1 MTRASRV
8 EFCCFGLP
16 LINFGSYTIC
26 IEFMFVSLCIIILAV
41 APPQIVATMGA
52 LPSGFP
58 KIIVAI
64 LGVLAFLWQIAG
76 IISIK
81 REQPR
86 FYRTY
91 IRINFV
97 LVLVIL
103 VVTLAFFAASAA
115 QHSKSLTA
123 CTAAYGSTP
132 QGSNSMGNSTL
143 QQLGQTICNVF
154 IWVQVGAMG
163 LLLAVIGLTQLYMC
177 AIQRIYGKEM
187 RRADQDQKM
196 YNGSGADEIP
206 LATRGSGIWDA
217 PNTGYANTQL
227 DLHNTS
233 SDEGHH
239 RNDLRSSYKSPVREE
254 GQYNYPSYETYGANE
269 PPMTENRRSGY
280 GSYGGG
286 HHRGE
291 SKQSA
296 YYYAS

>member
-1 MTRASRV
+1 MLVA
-8 EFCCFGLP
+8 
-16 LINFGSYTIC
+16 
-26 IEFMFVSLCIIILAV
+26 LCIIILAL

-64 LGVLAFLWQIAG
+64 LGVVAFVWQIAG
-76 IISIK
+76 IVSIK
-81 REQPR
+81 REQTR

-103 VVTLAFFAASAA
+103 AVTLAFFAVSAA

-123 CTAAYGSTP
+123 CTAAYGSQP

-143 QQLGQTICNVF
+143 ESLGSTICNIF

-163 LLLAVIGLTQLYMC
+163 VLLVLIGLTQLYMC
-177 AIQRIYGKEM
+177 AMQRIYGKEM

-217 PNTGYANTQL
+217 PNDRYANTQL

-233 SDEGHH
+233 SDEGHQ
-239 RNDLRSSYKSPVREE
+239 RGNLRESYRSPTREE
-254 GQYNYPSYETYGANE
+254 GQYNYPSYETYGANQ
-269 PPMTENRRSGY
+269 PAMAENRRSGY
-280 GSYGGG
+280 GSYSGG
-286 HHRGE
+286 HNRGG
-291 SKQSA
+291 SKQND